1 MKKRISHSLV
11 AACLIC
17 GSLFSAAAQ
26 SSGPRVDLSL
36 ILTDADGKPLST
48 VRKEDVHVFEG
59 NVEQTI
65 LSVEPD
71 TRPIDLALLID
82 CSGSFRKWFAVAI
95 QAAGT
100 IIRSARPEDEIF
112 IERFISSDKIENV
125 QEFTRDTKL
134 LLKGIDDLYVEGG
147 QSAIADALYVAV
159 QHVVEHNQSRADRRK
174 VVVILTDG
182 EDRVSYY
189 RAEGVIQ
196 LARAHDVQVF
206 MFALTSDLKTTAPGN
221 KPSPRERA
229 ETFARL
235 IARETGARVFLP
247 ANGQELTLNAVP
259 QFVSA
264 LRNQFVIAYQSSDI
278 SAKEGFRLVEV
289 KVDAPTGEKPTV
301 TAPHAYYFPI
311 GGAPPIEREKKP

>member
-1 MKKRISHSLV
+1 MARALLIG
-11 AACLIC
+11 CLI
-17 GSLFSAAAQ
+17 LAALSIVTAQ
-26 SSGPRVDLSL
+26 SSGPRVELSL
-36 ILTDADGKPLST
+36 IVTDKDNKPVDT

-59 NVEQTI
+59 KVEQTI
-65 LSVEPD
+65 IGVETD
-71 TRPIDLALLID
+71 SRPIDLALVID
-82 CSGSFRKWFAVAI
+82 SSGSFRKWFPVAI

-125 QEFTRDTKL
+125 QEFSRDTKL
-134 LLKGIDDLYVEGG
+134 LLKRIDELYIEGG

-159 QHVVEHNQSRADRRK
+159 QHLVEHNQARTDRRK

-182 EDRVSYY
+182 EDRNSFY

-196 LARAHDVQVF
+196 LARAHNVQVF
-206 MFALTSDLKTTAPGN
+206 VLALTSDLKTISIAN

-229 ETFARL
+229 EQFAKL
-235 IARETGARVFLP
+235 VAKETGGRAFLP
-247 ANGQELTLNAVP
+247 ANGQELTLDVVP
-259 QFVSA
+259 QFISD
-264 LRNQFVIAYQSSDI
+264 LRRQFTITYQSSDA

-289 KVDAPTGEKPTV
+289 KVDGLSGEKRTV

-311 GGAPPIEREKKP
+311 GGAPPIEREKP